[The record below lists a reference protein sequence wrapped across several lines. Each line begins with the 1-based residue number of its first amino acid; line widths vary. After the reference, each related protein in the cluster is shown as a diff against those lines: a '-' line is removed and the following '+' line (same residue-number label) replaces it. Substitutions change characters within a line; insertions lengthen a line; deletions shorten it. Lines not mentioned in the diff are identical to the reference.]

1 MTLPTLDTALRGIG
15 NASAPV
21 VSSTPIP
28 ADNAAVAGNV
38 ADLFRAVC
46 SGEAVKSRLDAARQ
60 GQPQAVQ
67 DALDRMVSTRLQGS
81 LDPSPSLGLQSMYA
95 SPAEIGSTIRRINEA
110 GSHPPSMPDTANL
123 SDQQKY
129 DVYSSIVET
138 RGTQASHDAL
148 EAGDRVIL
156 GLRNET
162 NTLANKGQGVD
173 DDRLV
178 VLARDTDGTAHAQEF
193 NRTSTEPT
201 AQYDGNQ
208 SANPDVTF
216 RRSEG
221 DDITGDGVPELGRLA
236 QGTTELIET
245 THANPRSAGTSFSLR
260 PSAAAVADG
269 AGRVER
275 DANHDGLFNADDVNG
290 AVDPTQHL
298 QDPLRQPH
306 EYRFGRL
313 HDPASGR
320 LRFVPERGEGRCLAD
335 ALAVRAHHHAVAAE
349 RPRVRSPR
357 SPPPPPSSSL
367 PRPRRPRAAAT
378 SRFPPRRPPAR
389 SKAGPSTAI
398 RADSTCAPH
407 RRRRRACSARR
418 RR

>member
-1 MTLPTLDTALRGIG
+1 MTSLTLDTGLRGIG
-15 NASAPV
+15 NASAPAT
-21 VSSTPIP
+21 SSTPIP
-28 ADNAAVAGNV
+28 ADNATVAGNV
-38 ADLFRAVC
+38 ADLFRAGR
-46 SGEAVKSRLDAARQ
+46 SGEAVVALDAARQ

-81 LDPSPSLGLQSMYA
+81 LDPSPSPGLQSMYA

-162 NTLANKGQGVD
+162 NTLANKGQGVY

-178 VLARDTDGTAHAQEF
+178 VLARDTDGTMHVQEF

-290 AVDPTQHL
+290 VVDLNNTFKIHSGSRTNTDSAGCTTLHPDDFGSFRSAVK
-298 QDPLRQPH
+298 
-306 EYRFGRL
+306 
-313 HDPASGR
+313 
-320 LRFVPERGEGRCLAD
+320 AD
-335 ALAVRAHHHAVAAE
+335 ASQTRWQYVL
-349 RPRVRSPR
+349 
-357 SPPPPPSSSL
+357 
-367 PRPRRPRAAAT
+367 T
-378 SRFPPRRPPAR
+378 
-389 SKAGPSTAI
+389 T
-398 RADSTCAPH
+398 TQ
-407 RRRRRACSARR
+407 
-418 RR
+418 

>member
-1 MTLPTLDTALRGIG
+1 
-15 NASAPV
+15 
-21 VSSTPIP
+21 
-28 ADNAAVAGNV
+28 
-38 ADLFRAVC
+38 
-46 SGEAVKSRLDAARQ
+46 
-60 GQPQAVQ
+60 
-67 DALDRMVSTRLQGS
+67 
-81 LDPSPSLGLQSMYA
+81 MYA

-129 DVYSSIVET
+129 DVCSSIVET

-162 NTLANKGQGVD
+162 NTLANKGQGVY

-178 VLARDTDGTAHAQEF
+178 VLARDTDGTVHVQEF

-290 AVDPTQHL
+290 AVDLNNTFKIHSGSRTNTDSAGCTTLHP
-298 QDPLRQPH
+298 DD
-306 EYRFGRL
+306 FGSFRS
-313 HDPASGR
+313 A
-320 LRFVPERGEGRCLAD
+320 VKAD
-335 ALAVRAHHHAVAAE
+335 ASQTRWQYVL
-349 RPRVRSPR
+349 
-357 SPPPPPSSSL
+357 
-367 PRPRRPRAAAT
+367 T
-378 SRFPPRRPPAR
+378 
-389 SKAGPSTAI
+389 T
-398 RADSTCAPH
+398 TQ
-407 RRRRRACSARR
+407 
-418 RR
+418 